1 MKFKIDNIEN
11 LSDSREVMESK
22 PNKFT
27 SIFIYIVLALIVIFL
42 LWAWFSK
49 KEIVVKA
56 TGIVR
61 PYNETY
67 AISNVIAGEV
77 KEINMKNGENISKGD
92 VLFKI
97 NSKDLEDK
105 KGQLE
110 DSKEYLETDI
120 DNLKKLTNS
129 INDNTNYFEDNG
141 KEKEYYYKYKSY
153 VAGNK
158 VPLSDKDN
166 ISESKKDLQDE
177 KNNLETLLKS
187 VKDQKNYNESGSLFS
202 DQYNSY
208 ISSRK
213 VIESKLEQLKKL
225 EENLQG
231 NNSSE
236 ETSKQ
241 ITQVEGEI
249 KGNEDQLSKLE
260 SDTEVQIKGS
270 IDKINQNIKS
280 LDNNLDKIDE
290 SNDIVKEKSKTTVLA
305 QIEEKITVDKEKL
318 KEVNSNIK
326 EINKN
331 IEDCTVKAP
340 VDGKLDINIKLKLGI
355 MLQTG
360 AIVANILPGANKY
373 KVDLVIPNNEIAN
386 IKDGQDI
393 KYSFDALSYK
403 EYGFI
408 DGKIES
414 ISPDSKVD
422 SEKGISFYTAEGSL
436 DKNILYSKE
445 EESFIK
451 SGMTCEGRII
461 TRKERM
467 LYYLLEKL
475 GFKYSE

>member
-77 KEINMKNGENISKGD
+77 NEINMKNGQNVSKGD
-92 VLFKI
+92 ILFKI

-105 KGQLE
+105 KKQLE
-110 DSKEYLETDI
+110 DNKDYFETDI
-120 DNLKKLTNS
+120 DNLKKLTKS
-129 INDNTNYFEDNG
+129 INDNTNYFEDSR

-166 ISESKKDLQDE
+166 ISESKKDLQNE
-177 KNNLETLLKS
+177 KSNLESLLRS
-187 VKDQKNYNESGSLFS
+187 VKDQKNYNESNSLYS

-213 VIESKLEQLKKL
+213 VIENKIDQLKKMKKK
-225 EENLQG
+225 LQE
-231 NNSSE
+231 NSSSE
-236 ETSKQ
+236 ATSDQ
-241 ITQVEGEI
+241 ITQAEGEI

-260 SDTEVQIKGS
+260 SDTEVQIKAS
-270 IDKINQNIKS
+270 IDKINKNIKS
-280 LDNNLDKIDE
+280 LDNDLDKIDE

-305 QIEEKITVDKEKL
+305 QIEEKITADKEKL
-318 KEVNSNIK
+318 KEVNSSIK
-326 EINKN
+326 DINKN
-331 IEDCTVKAP
+331 IEDCTVKAS
-340 VDGKLDINIKLKLGI
+340 VGGKLDINMKLQPGVMI
-355 MLQTG
+355 QTG

-373 KVDLVIPNNEIAN
+373 KVDLIIPNNKIAN
-386 IKDGQDI
+386 IKDGEDI

-414 ISPDSKVD
+414 ISPDSKID

-436 DKNILYSKE
+436 DKNVLYSNNG

-475 GFKYSE
+475 GIKN

>member
-49 KEIVVKA
+49 KEVVVKA

-67 AISNVIAGEV
+67 AISNVIAGKV
-77 KEINMKNGENISKGD
+77 NEINMKNGQNVSKGD
-92 VLFKI
+92 ILFKI

-105 KGQLE
+105 KKQLE
-110 DSKEYLETDI
+110 DNKDYFETDI
-120 DNLKKLTNS
+120 DNLKKLTKS
-129 INDNTNYFEDNG
+129 INDNTNYFEDSG
-141 KEKEYYYKYKSY
+141 KEKEYYYNYKSY
-153 VAGNK
+153 VARNK
-158 VPLSDKDN
+158 VPLSDKYN
-166 ISESKKDLQDE
+166 ISEPKKDRENE
-177 KNNLETLLKS
+177 KSYLASLLKS
-187 VKDQKNYNESGSLFS
+187 VKDQKNYNESNSLYS

-213 VIESKLEQLKKL
+213 VIENKIDQLKKMKKK
-225 EENLQG
+225 LQE
-231 NNSSE
+231 NSSSE
-236 ETSKQ
+236 AISDQ
-241 ITQVEGEI
+241 ITQAEGEI

-260 SDTEVQIKGS
+260 SDTEVQIKAS
-270 IDKINQNIKS
+270 IDKINKNIKS
-280 LDNNLDKIDE
+280 LDNNVDKIDE

-305 QIEEKITVDKEKL
+305 QIEEKITADKEKL

-331 IEDCTVKAP
+331 IEDCTVKAS
-340 VDGKLDINIKLKLGI
+340 VDGKLDINMKLQPGVMI
-355 MLQTG
+355 QTG

-373 KVDLVIPNNEIAN
+373 KVDLIIPNNEIAN
-386 IKDGQDI
+386 IKDGEDI

-414 ISPDSKVD
+414 ISPDSKID

-436 DKNILYSKE
+436 DKNVLYSNNG

-475 GFKYSE
+475 GIKN

>member
-49 KEIVVKA
+49 KEVVVKA

-110 DSKEYLETDI
+110 DSKDYFETDI
-120 DNLKKLTNS
+120 DNLKKLTKS
-129 INDNTNYFEDNG
+129 INNNTNYFEDSG

-166 ISESKKDLQDE
+166 ISESKKDLQNE
-177 KNNLETLLKS
+177 KNSLESLLKS
-187 VKDQKNYNESGSLFS
+187 VKDQKNYNESNSLYS

-208 ISSRK
+208 ISSRN
-213 VIESKLEQLKKL
+213 VIENKIDQLKKMKGK
-225 EENLQG
+225 LQG

-236 ETSKQ
+236 ETNEQMIQ
-241 ITQVEGEI
+241 IEGEI

-260 SDTEVQIKGS
+260 SDTEVQIKAS
-270 IDKINQNIKS
+270 IDKINKNIKS

-305 QIEEKITVDKEKL
+305 QIEEKITADKEKL

-331 IEDCTVKAP
+331 IEDCTVKAS
-340 VDGKLDINIKLKLGI
+340 VDGKLDINMKLQPGVMI
-355 MLQTG
+355 QTG
-360 AIVANILPGANKY
+360 TIVANILPGTNKY
-373 KVDLVIPNNEIAN
+373 KVDLIIPNNEIAN

-436 DKNILYSKE
+436 DKNVLYSKE
-445 EESFIK
+445 GEESFIK

-475 GFKYSE
+475 GFRN

>member
-340 VDGKLDINIKLKLGI
+340 VDGKLD
-355 MLQTG
+355 
-360 AIVANILPGANKY
+360 
-373 KVDLVIPNNEIAN
+373 
-386 IKDGQDI
+386 
-393 KYSFDALSYK
+393 
-403 EYGFI
+403 
-408 DGKIES
+408 
-414 ISPDSKVD
+414 
-422 SEKGISFYTAEGSL
+422 
-436 DKNILYSKE
+436 
-445 EESFIK
+445 
-451 SGMTCEGRII
+451 
-461 TRKERM
+461 
-467 LYYLLEKL
+467 
-475 GFKYSE
+475 